1 MPSSRGDRILYNL
14 KSEIK
19 RKINSGNIETGK
31 ILISN
36 GKKTE
41 EFEAETLP
49 RTDILEDIFGESQSL
64 QYTLFLNG
72 QKTRK
77 GLIPLEDEDFD
88 ESDPLPVSQ
97 GGENQDI
104 SMILKSQNA
113 FLQQILSQQEILTQQ
128 KIDSMVSVNNI
139 KIQALED
146 NFRKSIE
153 SREEIFLMR
162 LELEK
167 EKAKLEYSTGNE
179 SILAETIQKVSD
191 EIVPVLG
198 DLLKLYIESK
208 AGANQNVKNM
218 VGKL

>member
-1 MPSSRGDRILYNL
+1 MPSARGDRILYNL

-19 RKINSGNIETGK
+19 RKINSGSIESGK
-31 ILISN
+31 ILIGN

-49 RTDILEDIFGESQSL
+49 RTDILEDIFGESESL

-77 GLIPLEDEDFD
+77 GLIPLQDEEFEEETD
-88 ESDPLPVSQ
+88 LPAPQ
-97 GGENQDI
+97 GGENPDI
-104 SMILKSQNA
+104 SSILKSQNA

-153 SREEIFLMR
+153 SREEIFMMR

-208 AGANQNVKNM
+208 GGANQNIKNM

>member
-1 MPSSRGDRILYNL
+1 MPSARGDRILYNL

-19 RKINSGNIETGK
+19 RKINNGNIETGK

-77 GLIPLEDEDFD
+77 GLIPLEDEDFE
-88 ESDPLPVSQ
+88 ESEPLPVSQ
-97 GGENQDI
+97 GAENQDI

-208 AGANQNVKNM
+208 SGAGQSVKNM
-218 VGKL
+218 VNKL